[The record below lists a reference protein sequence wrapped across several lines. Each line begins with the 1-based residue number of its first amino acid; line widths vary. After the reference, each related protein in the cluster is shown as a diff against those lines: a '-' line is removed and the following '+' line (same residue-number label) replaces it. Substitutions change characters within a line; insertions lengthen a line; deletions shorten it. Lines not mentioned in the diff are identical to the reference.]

1 MMFGDW
7 CHCHIWAGWRGDCL
21 LLVWSLLLARG
32 TALTPHQQVLSD
44 LWDEHCKF
52 EFDANQKSVENTM
65 GTMGAR
71 PIVNHV
77 PNLIGGV
84 GKDDL
89 SDFYRHHF
97 IFSNPDVGLHPVS
110 RTIGDS
116 QLVDELVVTMVH
128 DRYVDWLVPRV
139 PPTGLTLHFPLVA
152 IVYFE
157 EEKGRWSIV
166 REHIYWDQATV
177 LVQLGVLDASG
188 LDVSGA
194 EQARKILDVDAEPSN
209 QILERALARRRGEE
223 L

>member
-1 MMFGDW
+1 
-7 CHCHIWAGWRGDCL
+7 
-21 LLVWSLLLARG
+21 
-32 TALTPHQQVLSD
+32 
-44 LWDEHCKF
+44 
-52 EFDANQKSVENTM
+52 M

-223 L
+223 LNAAGGSVASPTQPSVKLGSSCSQNSSALSKANQDRGIKCPQPIL